1 MGTAL
6 EVGLL
11 SVPLTLV
18 RAPIRLSL
26 KAAELGLSTAAEAA
40 RIGKELL
47 NPDSGTPPPDFSEY
61 RSPVEDD
68 YGVANGAAATEP
80 VPADVEPGSP
90 SEPETVTP
98 ETGYIAPEP
107 GEAGPEPD
115 VLDVAAAEADA
126 TASAV
131 DADAA
136 VADAPPSIPDE
147 LIPDHVDEEP
157 VLVAEAAEEGAED
170 GAGAELTVEP
180 PWDGYDRMTAADIRG
195 RLSAATAAEAAAV
208 ELYESTHKSRRS
220 VMDAAA
226 RALRS

>member
-26 KAAELGLSTAAEAA
+26 KAAELGLSAAAEAA

-47 NPDSGTPPPDFSEY
+47 SSDRGAEPPDFSQY
-61 RSPVEDD
+61 RSPVEPD
-68 YGVANGAAATEP
+68 YSVENGAAATAPAP
-80 VPADVEPGSP
+80 VDVEPGSP
-90 SEPETVTP
+90 AEPETVTP

-115 VLDVAAAEADA
+115 VLDV
-126 TASAV
+126 TA
-131 DADAA
+131 
-136 VADAPPSIPDE
+136 ADAPPSIPDE
-147 LIPDHVDEEP
+147 LIPDHIDEEP
-157 VLVAEAAEEGAED
+157 VLVAEAAEEGAEE
-170 GAGAELTVEP
+170 GAGAELTVQP
-180 PWDGYDRMTAADIRG
+180 PWDGYDGMTAADIRD
-195 RLSAATAAEAAAV
+195 RLSAATAAEAATV
-208 ELYESTHKSRRS
+208 ELYESTHKNRRS